1 MLTTILATALVL
13 GVLILVHELG
23 HFWAAKLVDI
33 EVSRFSIG
41 FGPKIFGFKPGETE
55 YVLSALPLG
64 GYVKMEGMIDE
75 EVTSTLEG
83 DSPNADRQPSPRD
96 FDAKPLWARFFVIS
110 AGVLMNLVFAFVA
123 FSFIAHERG
132 EYQPV
137 VGDVTEGSPAAEVG
151 LLAGDVIREIN
162 GRQMRDQS
170 DVLRVIQPR
179 AGEPLTLTVERDGQ
193 TLEVEV
199 VPGVHRQYNEI
210 ARDTVDYGRIGVEFS
225 GAEES
230 YRALGVGESI
240 VAGFRETGSWIADV
254 GIFFARLVTGRQS
267 PKELGGPIVIGQL
280 SGQFARAGFWPLL
293 DFMAI
298 ISVNLAVL
306 NLLPIPV
313 LDGGHL
319 LFLAIEG
326 LRGGK
331 PVSVEQ
337 RLRFSQIGMLLV
349 LGLMVWAFAN
359 DIMRLVGA

>member
-1 MLTTILATALVL
+1 MVITILATALVL

-41 FGPKIFGFKPGETE
+41 FGPKLVGFKPGETE

-75 EVTSTLEG
+75 EVTSALEG
-83 DSPNADRQPSPRD
+83 DSPHEDRQPSPRD
-96 FDAKPLWARFFVIS
+96 FDAKPLWARFLVIS
-110 AGVLMNLVFAFVA
+110 AGVFMNLVFAFVA

-132 EYQPV
+132 VYEPIISE
-137 VGDVTEGSPAAEVG
+137 VTEGTPAEAAG
-151 LLAGDVIREIN
+151 LLPGDAIRSVNGHRTDDASDVIRFI
-162 GRQMRDQS
+162 
-170 DVLRVIQPR
+170 LPR
-179 AGEPLTLTVERDGQ
+179 AGESLSLTVDRNGQ
-193 TLEVEV
+193 TLEVDV
-199 VPGVHRQYNEI
+199 VPEAVPDWDEI
-210 ARDTVDYGRIGVEFS
+210 ARDTIEYGRIGVSLPTSEDN
-225 GAEES
+225 
-230 YRALGVGESI
+230 YRSLGVGESI
-240 VAGFRETGSWIADV
+240 VSGARETGSWVSEIVD
-254 GIFFARLVTGRQS
+254 FLARLVTGRRS
-267 PKELGGPIVIGQL
+267 PKELGGPIVIGQM
-280 SGQFARAGFWPLL
+280 SGQLARAGFLPLL

-331 PVSVEQ
+331 PVSIEQ

-349 LGLMVWAFAN
+349 LGLMVFAFAN
-359 DIMRLVGA
+359 DIMRLVGS

>member
-13 GVLILVHELG
+13 GVLILIHELG

-41 FGPKIFGFKPGETE
+41 FGPKLVGFRRGETE
-55 YVLSALPLG
+55 YVISALPLG

-83 DSPNADRQPSPRD
+83 ESAREARVPSPRD
-96 FDAKPLWARFFVIS
+96 FESKPLWARLLVIS

-123 FSFIAHERG
+123 FSFLAHARG
-132 EYQPV
+132 VHMPV
-137 VGDVTEGSPAAEVG
+137 VGEVMEGSPAAEVG
-151 LLAGDVIREIN
+151 ILTGDVIRAVN
-162 GRQMRDQS
+162 GRRTDDAT
-170 DVLRVIQPR
+170 DVSRIIVPR
-179 AGEPLTLTVERDGQ
+179 AGERITLTVERDGR
-193 TLEVEV
+193 TFDVSV
-199 VPGVHRQYNEI
+199 VPAAERRWDDI
-210 ARDTVDYGRIGVEFS
+210 ARDSLDYGRIGVGFP
-225 GAEES
+225 GGEES
-230 YRALGVGESI
+230 YRSLGVGASI
-240 VAGFRETGSWIADV
+240 VAGARETGSWIAEV
-254 GIFFARLVTGRQS
+254 ATFFGRLVTGRQS

-280 SGQFARAGFWPLL
+280 SGQMARAGFWPLL

-326 LRGGK
+326 MRGGK

>member
-41 FGPKIFGFKPGETE
+41 FGPKLVGFKRGETE
-55 YVLSALPLG
+55 YVISALPLG

-83 DSPNADRQPSPRD
+83 ESSRETRAPSPRD
-96 FDAKPLWARFFVIS
+96 FDAKPLWARLLVIS

-123 FSFIAHERG
+123 FSFLAHVRG
-132 EYQPV
+132 VHVPV
-137 VGDVTEGSPAAEVG
+137 VGEVVEGSPAAEVG
-151 LLAGDVIREIN
+151 IVPGDVIRAVN
-162 GRQMRDQS
+162 GRRTDDAT
-170 DVLRVIQPR
+170 DVSRNILPR
-179 AGEPLTLTVERDGQ
+179 AGERITLTVERDG
-193 TLEVEV
+193 TTFDVAV
-199 VPGVHRQYNEI
+199 VPAAERQWDDI
-210 ARDTVDYGRIGVEFS
+210 ARDTLDYGRIGVGFPGGED
-225 GAEES
+225 S

-240 VAGFRETGSWIADV
+240 VAGARETGSWIAEV
-254 GIFFARLVTGRQS
+254 ATFFARLVTGRQS

-280 SGQFARAGFWPLL
+280 SGQMARAGFWPLL

>member
-41 FGPKIFGFKPGETE
+41 FGPKIAGFTRGETE

-64 GYVKMEGMIDE
+64 GYVKMEGMADD

-83 DSPNADRQPSPRD
+83 DSPHQNRQPSTRD

-110 AGVLMNLVFAFVA
+110 AGVLMNLLFAVVA
-123 FSFIAHERG
+123 FSFIAHEQGVNLPVVTEVVEELPAAAAGVKPGDEIIAINGAEIEAAADVRRYVFPRPGEELSLTVRRG
-132 EYQPV
+132 EEILDIGLV
-137 VGDVTEGSPAAEVG
+137 AAT
-151 LLAGDVIREIN
+151 IREY
-162 GRQMRDQS
+162 D
-170 DVLRVIQPR
+170 D
-179 AGEPLTLTVERDGQ
+179 
-193 TLEVEV
+193 
-199 VPGVHRQYNEI
+199 I
-210 ARDTVDYGRIGVEFS
+210 ARDTVEFGQVGMLFGETRPL
-225 GAEES
+225 GAVQS
-230 YRALGVGESI
+230 VA
-240 VAGFRETGSWIADV
+240 AGFQMTGRWVSEVAT
-254 GIFFARLVTGRQS
+254 FFGRLVTGRSS

-280 SGQFARAGFWPLL
+280 SGEFARAGFWPLL
-293 DFMAI
+293 NFMAI

-306 NLLPIPV
+306 NLLPIPI

-319 LFLAIEG
+319 VFLAIEG

-331 PVSVEQ
+331 PVSIEQ

>member
-1 MLTTILATALVL
+1 MLTTIFATALVL

-41 FGPKIFGFKPGETE
+41 FGPRIVGFKPGETE
-55 YVLSALPLG
+55 YVISALPLG

-75 EVTSTLEG
+75 EVTSALEG
-83 DSPNADRQPSPRD
+83 DSPHEGRQPSPRD
-96 FDAKPLWARFFVIS
+96 FDAKPLWARFLVIS
-110 AGVLMNLVFAFVA
+110 AGVAMNLLFAFVA

-132 EYQPV
+132 EYEPV
-137 VGDVTEGSPAAEVG
+137 VGDVTEDSPAAEIG
-151 LLAGDVIREIN
+151 LLTGDVIREIN

-170 DVLRVIQPR
+170 DVLRMIQPR
-179 AGEPLTLTVERDGQ
+179 IGEQLTLTVERGGRRF
-193 TLEVEV
+193 EVEV
-199 VPGVHRQYNEI
+199 VPGVHREYSEI
-210 ARDTVDYGRIGVEFS
+210 ARDTIETGRIGVGFPP
-225 GAEES
+225 GEEA
-230 YRALGVGESI
+230 YRPLGLGESI
-240 VAGFRETGSWIADV
+240 VAGFRETGSWISQVAE
-254 GIFFARLVTGRQS
+254 FFFRLVTGQQS

-306 NLLPIPV
+306 NLLPIPI

-319 LFLAIEG
+319 VFLAIEG

-331 PVSVEQ
+331 PVSIEQ